1 MTEPTPTPYTAPPAA
16 PGATTNVLAIVA
28 IIAAIVFAPVGIILG
43 FIAQNQIK
51 TSGEGGAGLA
61 KAAII
66 VGIILTVL
74 WLIGVILVVVANVL
88 LMGAYSNIGY

>member
-1 MTEPTPTPYTAPPAA
+1 MTTPATPAA
-16 PGATTNVLAIVA
+16 GARTNTLAIVA
-28 IIAAIVFAPVGIILG
+28 IIAAIVVAPVGIILG

-51 TSGEGGAGLA
+51 TTGEAGAGLA

-74 WLIGVILVVVANVL
+74 WLLIVILGAILPL
-88 LMGAYSNIGY
+88 LFLSSIPTY

>member
-1 MTEPTPTPYTAPPAA
+1 MTESTPAPAA
-16 PGATTNVLAIVA
+16 PAGAPTNTLA
-28 IIAAIVFAPVGIILG
+28 IIALIAAFVVAPVGVILG

-51 TSGEGGAGLA
+51 TSGEAGAGLA

-74 WLIGVILVVVANVL
+74 WLLLVVLVPL
-88 LMGAYSNIGY
+88 LSLAFVSSIPTY